1 MVGPL
6 VKLAE
11 VRGAELDR
19 KGEGMKELEG
29 KAAGGRASILYLAR
43 NGFSKQ
49 SLDHSPRVV
58 RWL

>member
-19 KGEGMKELEG
+19 KGEGMKELEEKRRG
-29 KAAGGRASILYLAR
+29 DERAFYT
-43 NGFSKQ
+43 
-49 SLDHSPRVV
+49 
-58 RWL
+58 